1 MNLKNILESLA
12 KRILDDKTVVLDITN
27 IAMLNDG
34 DEFFESKSP
43 TVLSIVNIEEDKIL
57 SNQSIYLKR
66 VAGQDTVS
74 KNVNHTKHLIISLLF
89 SSYSKQA
96 ENYLN
101 GLQKLNNVLSFFQ
114 EHTALYYN
122 PSLLPDNPLCMIGYK
137 NFNALLIG
145 KENYTKIA
153 FESVSLNMEQL
164 NQLWSYLGSKY
175 MPSVLLKMRL
185 IPIQSDTLDGDKVI
199 KEIGI
204 KLWENNVD
212 DPVGLIETINEK
224 F

>member
-12 KRILDDKTVVLDITN
+12 KRILDDNAVVIDITN
-27 IAMLNDG
+27 ISMLNDG

-43 TVLSIVNIEEDKIL
+43 TLLSIVNIEEDNIL
-57 SNQSIYLKR
+57 KNQSLYLQR
-66 VAGQDTVS
+66 LPGQDTVG
-74 KNVNHTKHLIISLLF
+74 KNVNPTKHLIISLLF
-89 SSYSKQA
+89 SAYSKDA
-96 ENYLN
+96 DDYLE
-101 GLQKLNNVLSFFQ
+101 GLQKLNGVISFFQ
-114 EHTALYYN
+114 QNSALYFNNTEMLTYSSFM
-122 PSLLPDNPLCMIGYK
+122 SLGDLEKAKYVR
-137 NFNALLIG
+137 
-145 KENYTKIA
+145 IA

-175 MPSVLLKMRL
+175 MPSILLKMRL
-185 IPIQSDTLDGDKVI
+185 IPIQSGTLDGDKVI

-204 KLWENNVD
+204 KLWENNAD